1 MKIHL
6 RLLLIYSIIF
16 TVNSQVQAFQFA
28 DATAPKPAQS
38 GKFIFYWG
46 QQQCDLTAEQQYG
59 GHLRLTPTEFRQMLL
74 STPKLWNGAGLV
86 PDFTFRLQD
95 FPVRAKDYLG
105 QIAALDQQFGRSAVA
120 GQMLAISQLNLGNGD
135 LAHIDVEFVAPEK
148 DKRGI
153 FGYQGYG
160 PFLNNQLLETASWGL
175 DEKFNINERDFFT
188 VSEFWQI
195 FGQEPYLEWRGWQEP
210 SPVLAELQIIDAEE
224 VTMSVRFELEQS
236 PYSEFVKQAHIYQ
249 HLIKPG
255 VRTTLLLQTGDQYER
270 LFQKSLQLVADND
283 ERLRLRRTRDFHTVQ
298 FRWGDWAEN
307 IEFLYLRKT
316 ADAEGKTTSVDEPI
330 VRRSF
335 ITGNTDSIDAWAA
348 ITPTFLIDQDQ
359 INTASFTIHIGDNL
373 EYRVQDGRFDA
384 GDFRRTFS
392 NDSLKKYGLRI
403 TDIELPGY
411 DLPSIQ
417 LLTQGKLFNTRMS
430 LFLANK
436 FESLQQNVVTFPG
449 YTLQSPVLEGQEWK
463 FKAEIPSRGDLLFS
477 VFNSEGSNIYLEDT
491 TVKAGQNT
499 FTVPAGTLPGKG
511 KYHAFLNSIFG
522 VVKVEF
528 EVP

>member
-1 MKIHL
+1 MKRLL
-6 RLLLIYSIIF
+6 RLFLICVAIF
-16 TVNSQVQAFQFA
+16 STQSPAQAFQFA
-28 DATAPKPAQS
+28 DAIAPKPAQS

-46 QQQCDLTAEQQYG
+46 QQQCDLAAEQQYS
-59 GHLRLTPTEFRQMLL
+59 GHIRLTPTEFRQMLL
-74 STPKLWNGAGLV
+74 STPKLWNGTGLV
-86 PDFTFRLQD
+86 PDFTFRLQE
-95 FPVRAKDYLG
+95 FPVRVKDYLG
-105 QIAALDQQFGRSAVA
+105 QIAALDQQFGQAAIA
-120 GQMLAISQLNLGNGD
+120 GKMLVINQLNLGNGAS
-135 LAHIDVEFVAPEK
+135 AHIDVEITAPEK

-153 FGYQGYG
+153 FGYQGYA

-175 DEKFNINERDFFT
+175 DEKFNIAERDFFT

-236 PYSEFVKQAHIYQ
+236 SYSEFVKQAHIYQ

-255 VRTTLLLQTGDQYER
+255 VRTTLLLQTADQYER

-283 ERLRLRRTRDFHTVQ
+283 ERLRLRRNRDFHTVQ

-307 IEFLYLRKT
+307 IEFLYLRNV
-316 ADAEGKTTSVDEPI
+316 AGAEEKAAPVDQPI
-330 VRRSF
+330 VRRTF
-335 ITGNTDSIDAWAA
+335 ITGIADSIDEWAA
-348 ITPTFLIDQDQ
+348 ITPTFMVDQDQ

-392 NDSLKKYGLRI
+392 NDSLNKYGLRI

-499 FTVPAGTLPGKG
+499 FTVPTSTLPGKG